1 MTQQELLTYI
11 QDALQR
17 DDELKVE
24 MNLQELEEW
33 DSLAIVSLISLYDTY
48 FGISVT
54 GNVLRECQK
63 VSDLIAI
70 AENKLEQ

>member
-17 DDELKVE
+17 DDELKIE
-24 MNLQELEEW
+24 MNLQDLEEW
-33 DSLAIVSLISLYDTY
+33 DSLAIVSLISLYDTH

-54 GNVLRECQK
+54 GNTLRDCQK
-63 VSDLIAI
+63 VGDLIAI
-70 AENKLEQ
+70 VKEKLQ

>member
-24 MNLQELEEW
+24 MNLQDLEEW
-33 DSLAIVSLISLYDTY
+33 DSLAIVSLISLYDTH
-48 FGISVT
+48 FRISVT
-54 GNVLRECQK
+54 GNTLRDCQK
-63 VSDLIAI
+63 VGDLITI
-70 AENKLEQ
+70 VKEKLQ

>member
-1 MTQQELLTYI
+1 MTQQELLTHI

-24 MNLQELEEW
+24 MNLQDLEEW
-33 DSLAIVSLISLYDTY
+33 DSLAIVSLISLYDTH

-54 GNVLRECQK
+54 GNTLRDCQK
-63 VSDLIAI
+63 VGDLITI
-70 AENKLEQ
+70 VKEKLQ

>member
-1 MTQQELLTYI
+1 MTQVELLTHI

-17 DDELKVE
+17 DEALTLE
-24 MNLQELEEW
+24 MNLQDIEEW

-54 GNVLRECQK
+54 GNTLRDCQK
-63 VSDLIAI
+63 VSDLVAI
-70 AENKLEQ
+70 VKDKLQ

>member
-17 DDELKVE
+17 DDELKIE
-24 MNLQELEEW
+24 MNLQDVEEW
-33 DSLAIVSLISLYDTY
+33 DSLAIVSLISLYDTH

-54 GNVLRECQK
+54 GNTLRDCQK
-63 VSDLIAI
+63 VGDLIAI
-70 AENKLEQ
+70 VKEKLQ

>member
-24 MNLQELEEW
+24 MNLQDLEEW
-33 DSLAIVSLISLYDTY
+33 DSLAIVSLISLYDTH

-54 GNVLRECQK
+54 GNTLRDCQK
-63 VSDLIAI
+63 VGDLITI
-70 AENKLEQ
+70 VQEKLQ

>member
-1 MTQQELLTYI
+1 MTQAELLTHI

-17 DDELKVE
+17 DDELTPE
-24 MNLQELEEW
+24 MKLEEIEEW

-54 GNVLRECQK
+54 GNTLRECQK
-63 VSDLIAI
+63 VDDLIAI
-70 AENKLEQ
+70 VKDKLQ

>member
-1 MTQQELLTYI
+1 MTQQELLVHI

-17 DDELKVE
+17 DEELRLE

-54 GNVLRECQK
+54 GNTLRECQK
-63 VSDLIAI
+63 VSDLVAI
-70 AENKLEQ
+70 VQEKLQ

>member
-24 MNLQELEEW
+24 MNLQDLEEW
-33 DSLAIVSLISLYDTY
+33 DSLAIVSLISLYDTH

-54 GNVLRECQK
+54 GNTLRDCQK
-63 VSDLIAI
+63 VGDLITI
-70 AENKLEQ
+70 VKEKLQ

>member
-24 MNLQELEEW
+24 MNLQDLEEW
-33 DSLAIVSLISLYDTY
+33 DSLAIVSLISLYDTH

-54 GNVLRECQK
+54 GNTLRDCQK
-63 VSDLIAI
+63 VGDLIAI
-70 AENKLEQ
+70 VKEKLQ

>member
-1 MTQQELLTYI
+1 MTQQELLTHI

-17 DDELKVE
+17 DEGLTPE

-33 DSLAIVSLISLYDTY
+33 DSLAIVSLISLYDTH

-54 GNVLRECQK
+54 GNTLRDCQK
-63 VSDLIAI
+63 VGDLITI
-70 AENKLEQ
+70 VKEKLQ

>member
-24 MNLQELEEW
+24 MNLQDLEEW
-33 DSLAIVSLISLYDTY
+33 DSLAIVSLISLYDTH

-54 GNVLRECQK
+54 GNTLRGCQK
-63 VSDLIAI
+63 VGDLITI
-70 AENKLEQ
+70 VKEKLQ

>member
-1 MTQQELLTYI
+1 MTQQELLTHI

-17 DDELKVE
+17 DEKLSLELKLHE
-24 MNLQELEEW
+24 IEEW

-54 GNVLRECQK
+54 GNTLRECQK
-63 VSDLIAI
+63 VSDLVAI
-70 AENKLEQ
+70 VQDKLQ

>member
-1 MTQQELLTYI
+1 MTQQELLTHI

-17 DDELKVE
+17 DEELSLELKLHE
-24 MNLQELEEW
+24 IEEW

-54 GNVLRECQK
+54 GNTLRECQK
-63 VSDLIAI
+63 VSDLVAI
-70 AENKLEQ
+70 VQDKLQ